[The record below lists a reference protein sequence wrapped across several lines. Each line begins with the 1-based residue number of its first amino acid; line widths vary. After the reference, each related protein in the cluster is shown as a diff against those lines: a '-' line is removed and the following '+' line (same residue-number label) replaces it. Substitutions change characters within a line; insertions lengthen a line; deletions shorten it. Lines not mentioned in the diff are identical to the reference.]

1 MSPREVTHSIIL
13 TLTSDEV
20 DGRVIKNKEQ
30 FEIQDRL
37 TSGTLA
43 LPTFI
48 LYPHLTGCWPFLLFT
63 FLLER

>member
-30 FEIQDRL
+30 FEIQD
-37 TSGTLA
+37 
-43 LPTFI
+43 
-48 LYPHLTGCWPFLLFT
+48 
-63 FLLER
+63 